1 MRNQILEDLKNAMK
15 AQDKETLSVI
25 RMLKG
30 AIQME
35 ELNIKHELSDDE
47 IISIVSK
54 QIKIRKESIVEF
66 EKGGRDDLIKKTES
80 ELEILEKYL
89 PEQLSDEEVD
99 KIIEEAFDEVK
110 PESVKDMGRVM
121 GFLTPKLKGRT
132 DMGIVSKKIK
142 EKLNWFWIEKND

>member
-142 EKLNWFWIEKND
+142 EKLN